1 MLERIREFSYWIGVD
16 PFWSYVLL
24 ILIMLLIV
32 VKCIYPWRARV
43 KSVTT
48 KDKDGNT
55 VTKYYHLDL

>member
-16 PFWSYVLL
+16 PLWSYALL
-24 ILIMLLIV
+24 VLIV
-32 VKCIYPWRARV
+32 VRCICPWRAKW

-55 VTKYYHLDL
+55 VTKYYRLDI

>member
-16 PFWSYVLL
+16 PLWSYVLL
-24 ILIMLLIV
+24 ALIILLIV
-32 VKCIYPWRARV
+32 VRCIYPWRAKW

-55 VTKYYHLDL
+55 VTKYYRLDI